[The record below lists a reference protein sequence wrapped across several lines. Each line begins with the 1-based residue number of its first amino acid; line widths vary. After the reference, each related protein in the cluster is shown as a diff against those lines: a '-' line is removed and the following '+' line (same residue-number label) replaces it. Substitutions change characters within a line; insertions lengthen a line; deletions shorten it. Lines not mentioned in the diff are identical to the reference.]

1 MRGQAHPRLR
11 QAVFAGA
18 LVIVVGAGGVTARAA
33 YGARGVGGNAAGP
46 VASPG
51 TAYALAPVPAPVTVS
66 VTPAPAAAKSPAPV
80 FTSTLRL
87 GSKGAIVGVVQ
98 QRLLWTGL
106 KLAKT
111 SVYDAA
117 TVKAVR
123 AFQVK
128 QGYRANGRVDA
139 KTYKR
144 LVAVTRRGAGLD
156 PRCATH
162 GQVLCIDKSQKVLRY
177 LVDGKLKLLIDVR
190 FGSPS
195 LPTREGVFSVYTKS
209 RYHVSTLFHTSMP
222 YAMFFSGGQA
232 VHYSKF
238 FAAVGYNGH
247 SHGCVNVRDKA
258 AALYLFDHVPVGTKV
273 VIYRTTR

>member
-1 MRGQAHPRLR
+1 ML
-11 QAVFAGA
+11 
-18 LVIVVGAGGVTARAA
+18 ARA
-33 YGARGVGGNAAGP
+33 
-46 VASPG
+46 
-51 TAYALAPVPAPVTVS
+51 APVPA
-66 VTPAPAAAKSPAPV
+66 AARPAAKPPV
-80 FTSTLRL
+80 FTATLRL

-106 KLAKT
+106 SLSKT
-111 SVYDAA
+111 SVYDSA

-123 AFQVK
+123 KFQGK
-128 QGYRANGRVDA
+128 QGLSGTGRVDA
-139 KTYKR
+139 KTYQR

-190 FGSPS
+190 FGSPA

-209 RYHVSTLFHTSMP
+209 RYHVSTLFHTPMP

-232 VHYSKF
+232 VHYSQF

-258 AALYLFDHVPVGTKV
+258 AATYLFDHVPVGTKV
-273 VIYRTTR
+273 VIYRTTK

>member
-1 MRGQAHPRLR
+1 M
-11 QAVFAGA
+11 
-18 LVIVVGAGGVTARAA
+18 
-33 YGARGVGGNAAGP
+33 
-46 VASPG
+46 
-51 TAYALAPVPAPVTVS
+51 
-66 VTPAPAAAKSPAPV
+66 
-80 FTSTLRL
+80 
-87 GSKGAIVGVVQ
+87 Q

-111 SVYDAA
+111 SVFDAA

-123 AFQVK
+123 KFQGK
-128 QGYRANGRVDA
+128 QGLRVNGRVDL

-156 PRCATH
+156 PRCATT

-177 LVDGKLKLLIDVR
+177 LVNGKLMLLIDVR
-190 FGSPS
+190 FGSPAF
-195 LPTREGVFSVYTKS
+195 PTREGVFSVYAKS
-209 RYHVSTLFHTSMP
+209 RYHVSTLYHTPMP

-247 SHGCVNVRDKA
+247 SHGCVNVRDMA
-258 AALYLFDHVPVGTKV
+258 AATYLFDHVPVGTKV
-273 VIYRTTR
+273 VIYRTAK